1 MRQDQCPDQSR
12 IRSGDERGPDQ
23 HEMRR
28 SGRDKAP
35 IGGPGSRPIDTDRG
49 VSSGRSELR
58 DRGSADTGRDVRGR
72 WCKLRDRGSADT
84 DRDVS
89 SGRSELKNRGSAGMN
104 KEVSGRQS
112 ELNDRGSA
120 DRDRD
125 VSGRRSELKDHSSAG
140 TDKDVSRRCSELRDR
155 GSATLW
161 MLALIGLIWSVA
173 TMAMAV
179 GGARAARHRAYA
191 AADLAALAAAS
202 HFAEGAGSACE
213 LAARIARGSGG
224 RLRQCVF
231 HGRISD
237 VVVVSEIQGIPAL
250 GRLTATAR
258 ARAGPEPAPGPCD
271 PPLPCP
277 ARQPPP

>member
-1 MRQDQCPDQSR
+1 MRHIGCGKTNAPTRGASDPAMNADPISMRC
-12 IRSGDERGPDQ
+12 GEVDET
-23 HEMRR
+23 
-28 SGRDKAP
+28 KAP
-35 IGGPGSRPIDTDRG
+35 IGGPGFRPIDTDRG

-58 DRGSADTGRDVRGR
+58 GRG
-72 WCKLRDRGSADT
+72 C
-84 DRDVS
+84 
-89 SGRSELKNRGSAGMN
+89 AGID
-104 KEVSGRQS
+104 KEVSGRRP

-140 TDKDVSRRCSELRDR
+140 TDKDVSRRWSELRDR

-213 LAARIARGSGG
+213 LAGRIARGSGG

-237 VVVVSEIQGIPAL
+237 VVVVSEVQGVPAL

-258 ARAGPEPAPGPCD
+258 ARAGPERAPGPCD

-277 ARQPPP
+277 ARQPHPARQPPPVSRPGSR

>member
-1 MRQDQCPDQSR
+1 MRHIGCGKSNAPTRGASDPALNAHPISMRC
-12 IRSGDERGPDQ
+12 GEVDET
-23 HEMRR
+23 
-28 SGRDKAP
+28 KAP
-35 IGGPGSRPIDTDRG
+35 IGGPGFRPIDTDRG
-49 VSSGRSELR
+49 VSSGRSEL
-58 DRGSADTGRDVRGR
+58 
-72 WCKLRDRGSADT
+72 K
-84 DRDVS
+84 
-89 SGRSELKNRGSAGMN
+89 
-104 KEVSGRQS
+104 
-112 ELNDRGSA
+112 DRGSA

-140 TDKDVSRRCSELRDR
+140 TDKDVSCRWSELRDR

-237 VVVVSEIQGIPAL
+237 VVVVSEIPSIPAL

-258 ARAGPEPAPGPCD
+258 ARAGPERAPGPCD

>member
-1 MRQDQCPDQSR
+1 L
-12 IRSGDERGPDQ
+12 RGRGCAGIDK
-23 HEMRR
+23 EV
-28 SGRDKAP
+28 SGR
-35 IGGPGSRPIDTDRG
+35 
-49 VSSGRSELR
+49 
-58 DRGSADTGRDVRGR
+58 
-72 WCKLRDRGSADT
+72 
-84 DRDVS
+84 
-89 SGRSELKNRGSAGMN
+89 RSELKNRGSAGTD
-104 KEVSGRQS
+104 KEVSGRRS

-140 TDKDVSRRCSELRDR
+140 TDKDVSRRWSEVRDR

-213 LAARIARGSGG
+213 LAGRIARGSGG

-258 ARAGPEPAPGPCD
+258 ARAGPERAPGPCD

>member
-1 MRQDQCPDQSR
+1 MRHIGCGKTNAPTRVASDPAMNADPISMRC
-12 IRSGDERGPDQ
+12 GEVDET
-23 HEMRR
+23 
-28 SGRDKAP
+28 KAP

-49 VSSGRSELR
+49 VSSGR
-58 DRGSADTGRDVRGR
+58 
-72 WCKLRDRGSADT
+72 
-84 DRDVS
+84 
-89 SGRSELKNRGSAGMN
+89 
-104 KEVSGRQS
+104 
-112 ELNDRGSA
+112 
-120 DRDRD
+120 
-125 VSGRRSELKDHSSAG
+125 
-140 TDKDVSRRCSELRDR
+140 SELRDR

>member
-1 MRQDQCPDQSR
+1 
-12 IRSGDERGPDQ
+12 
-23 HEMRR
+23 
-28 SGRDKAP
+28 
-35 IGGPGSRPIDTDRG
+35 
-49 VSSGRSELR
+49 
-58 DRGSADTGRDVRGR
+58 
-72 WCKLRDRGSADT
+72 
-84 DRDVS
+84 
-89 SGRSELKNRGSAGMN
+89 
-104 KEVSGRQS
+104 
-112 ELNDRGSA
+112 
-120 DRDRD
+120 
-125 VSGRRSELKDHSSAG
+125 
-140 TDKDVSRRCSELRDR
+140 
-155 GSATLW
+155 

-258 ARAGPEPAPGPCD
+258 ARAGPERAPGPCD